1 MSQGEWGMWSF
12 CPLDFL
18 CLKWR
23 CHGNDN
29 NLIMI
34 NNEETIYE
42 LLFWKYVYYFVY
54 PLEQQIK

>member
-1 MSQGEWGMWSF
+1 
-12 CPLDFL
+12 
-18 CLKWR
+18 
-23 CHGNDN
+23 
-29 NLIMI
+29 MI